1 MEKAIGRKSMGV
13 VSVGIMGKN
22 YHREPKSLKYQHK
35 YSNGVLALVL
45 LTTVSLVGTA
55 PGLFQ
60 ASLLEDRLLG
70 PVQRLAVLFA
80 LVLAHSS
87 LLRPVVTTKP
97 LAM

>member
-1 MEKAIGRKSMGV
+1 MEKAIGWKSMGV
-13 VSVGIMGKN
+13 VKRWDYGEKL
-22 YHREPKSLKYQHK
+22 P
-35 YSNGVLALVL
+35 LVL